1 MQFSYLSISSLNH
14 MERFDFSNTYGEMS
28 SLSTLQR
35 LKKKAEQ
42 KANKSPRKQIHQFY
56 LSRCSG
62 LTYNLSQ
69 KCILPIAKQLN
80 LFSQI
85 LPKKQTI
92 KKQLAFDKKSH
103 IYLFVIQVLNFTSV
117 LSDEPLGNMFT

>member
-1 MQFSYLSISSLNH
+1 MLWTSVIFDPLLVLQPHRGTFTMQFSYLSISSLNH

-69 KCILPIAKQLN
+69 KCILPIAKQ
-80 LFSQI
+80 
-85 LPKKQTI
+85 
-92 KKQLAFDKKSH
+92 
-103 IYLFVIQVLNFTSV
+103 
-117 LSDEPLGNMFT
+117 